1 MPLYSLLGVLMATVA
16 YAISVSP
23 SLLPRRWWWHAF
35 VSGIVTG
42 IAYVL
47 GWALTQLG
55 LWAWDSLGISLTA
68 PAPVTQWARYV
79 TIGLVAAWTLRS
91 CWQSYRAGRQ
101 AAVMQ
106 EMRPVGP
113 WEYLAGF
120 AASFVMFAFVVQ
132 LAHLL
137 TSIFSLTFGLLTPN
151 VYVPVAVVI
160 SAIVTVALAL
170 FVSNKVVFKAI
181 MAIFARK
188 AEALNT
194 TSGDGYDQPQVSERS
209 GSADS
214 LSPWPTIGGQGR
226 KFLTKGPSA
235 QMITEVTGGQAME
248 PIRVYVG
255 MPKRDADLR
264 KVADLA
270 LAEMERTGA
279 FDRSVVLVNTATGS
293 GWVDEWL
300 VQPMEYLSHGDC
312 ATVTMQYSYLFSAAL
327 LLSDLEPCAQAGQY
341 LFERVEDRILQMPKE
356 DRPLL
361 IAAGESLGAYGSQYA
376 FDDLEDLS
384 MRVDGA
390 IWTGSPSA
398 SPLHH
403 EGTVG
408 RHRGSPQVAPVF
420 DNARHVRFVNT
431 PEQLERDI
439 YDRELPLWEFP
450 RIVFVQHASDPVVFY
465 STDLALRE
473 PDWIRERA
481 GLDVS
486 NLIRHTPGATYV
498 QIVADL
504 PVAGTAPSGHGHSYH
519 RELVDVWA
527 AVLGFDHREALG
539 HLGDTAWFTPEM
551 KIAVGDAIN
560 TDNLRDP

>member
-1 MPLYSLLGVLMATVA
+1 MPLYSLLGVLMAMVA

-55 LWAWDSLGISLTA
+55 LWAWDSLRIVLTA
-68 PAPVTQWARYV
+68 PEAVTLWLKYIV
-79 TIGLVAAWTLRS
+79 VAVVVGWTLRS
-91 CWQSYRAGRQ
+91 CWQSYHAGRL
-101 AAVMQ
+101 AANMQ
-106 EMRPVGP
+106 EMKPVGP
-113 WEYLAGF
+113 GEYLAGF
-120 AASFVMFAFVVQ
+120 LASFVMFAFVVQ
-132 LAHLL
+132 LVHLL
-137 TSIFSLTFGLLTPN
+137 ISIFTLTFNLLPTN
-151 VYVPVAVVI
+151 LYVPVSVLI
-160 SAIVTVALAL
+160 SAIVTVALVL

-181 MAIFARK
+181 MAFFARK

-194 TSGDGYDQPQVSERS
+194 TSGGGYDQPVVSERS
-209 GSADS
+209 GSAES
-214 LSPWPTIGGQGR
+214 LSTWPTIGGQGR

-235 QMITEVTGGQAME
+235 QMITDVTGADAME
-248 PIRVYVG
+248 PIRIYVG
-255 MPKRDADLR
+255 MPKRDADLE

-270 LAEMERTGA
+270 LAEMERTRA
-279 FDRSVVLVNTATGS
+279 FERDVVLVNTATGS

-312 ATVTMQYSYLFSAAL
+312 ATVTMQYSYLFSAAM

-341 LFERVEDRILQMPKE
+341 LFERVEHRILQMPE
-356 DRPLL
+356 EERPLL

-376 FDDLEDLS
+376 FEDLEDLS

-398 SPLHH
+398 SPLHR
-403 EGTVG
+403 EGTLG
-408 RHRGSPQVAPVF
+408 RHRGSPQVAPVY

-439 YDRELPLWEFP
+439 YGRELPPWEFP
-450 RIVFVQHASDPVVFY
+450 RIVFAQHASDPVVFY
-465 STDLALRE
+465 TADLAFRE

-486 NLIRHTPGATYV
+486 DLMRYTPGATFV
-498 QIVADL
+498 QVVADL

-519 RELVDVWA
+519 QELVDVWA
-527 AVLGFDHREALG
+527 AVLGFDHERALG
-539 HLGDTAWFTPEM
+539 CLGDTEWFTSQM
-551 KIAVGDAIN
+551 KIAIGNAID
-560 TDNLRDP
+560 TDNMRDP